1 MTRWLIYL
9 IVLIVGVA
17 IGYAYMEIQS
27 QQLVERI
34 TTTEAQ
40 LAEASKAAEDL
51 QTEVAELTQEL
62 DEKSRLVEEQTAR
75 IVSLEAQLAAQPAA
89 PQ

>member
-1 MTRWLIYL
+1 MTRWLIYVV
-9 IVLIVGVA
+9 VLIVGVA
-17 IGYAYMEIQS
+17 IGYAYMEVQS

-40 LAEASKAAEDL
+40 LAEAGKAAEDL
-51 QTEVAELTQEL
+51 RTQVGALEQEL
-62 DEKSRLVEEQTAR
+62 EEKVKLVDEQAAR
-75 IVSLEAQLAAQPAA
+75 IVSLEAQLDAQPAA